1 MTSLVYEREN
11 CIDEASEFPEMRAS
25 SNLDLRRHYD
35 EQGEWKN
42 ILKVPQFQ
50 ENITG
55 FRWDFI
61 VLKRGHV
68 LVVQVPREPER
79 KENGYEDELKLC

>member
-1 MTSLVYEREN
+1 MTNFLNVARMASLVYEREN

-35 EQGEWKN
+35 EQ
-42 ILKVPQFQ
+42 FQ

-55 FRWDFI
+55 FR
-61 VLKRGHV
+61 
-68 LVVQVPREPER
+68 
-79 KENGYEDELKLC
+79 

>member
-55 FRWDFI
+55 FR
-61 VLKRGHV
+61 
-68 LVVQVPREPER
+68 
-79 KENGYEDELKLC
+79 